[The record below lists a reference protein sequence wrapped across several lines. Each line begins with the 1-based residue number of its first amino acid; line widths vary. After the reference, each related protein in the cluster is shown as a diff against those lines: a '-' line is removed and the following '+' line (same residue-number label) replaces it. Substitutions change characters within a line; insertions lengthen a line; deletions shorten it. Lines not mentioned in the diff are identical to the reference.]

1 MQDLQSRG
9 ETLPTKPKKSRKRL
23 WITLGIVAVLAIFLL
38 IGLFIIGLVVAKR
51 YSSSS
56 SDYGYGSSRYG
67 LSSLDSLS
75 PSESESTGAPSLK
88 EESVGSIEQSSP
100 DTAVGISDSNSGE
113 LTEQKV
119 IKTGNVGLQVEK
131 AESSVTSLTN
141 LAKSKGGFVLSSS
154 LYTSFN
160 ETQSGTVTLKVPVT
174 KYEETMNEIKKLGN
188 VQEETYSGQDVTE
201 QFADLQAQLKNYRAE
216 EAQYLEILKK
226 ANTVEEILKVTEKL
240 SIVRGYIEV
249 AEGRLKY
256 LESQTDMSTI
266 TVSLSEE
273 TRIDIPT
280 KEWQPD
286 EALKQALRTW
296 IIFLQ
301 ELVNVLIWAVIFLG
315 PIVVLIWIIIKL
327 IIRRSRKKKINS

>member
-1 MQDLQSRG
+1 MQ
-9 ETLPTKPKKSRKRL
+9 ETLPSKPKKSRKKL
-23 WITLGIVAVLAIFLL
+23 WITLGIVGFIAIFLL
-38 IGLFIIGLVVAKR
+38 IGLFIIGLVVANR
-51 YSSSS
+51 YGSSS
-56 SDYGYGSSRYG
+56 SDYGYGSSSYG

-75 PSESESTGAPSLK
+75 PSESELTTPLSKEKSESSI
-88 EESVGSIEQSSP
+88 EESTPNTAAGSADSSE
-100 DTAVGISDSNSGE
+100 GQ

-119 IKTGNVGLQVEK
+119 IKTGNVSLQVEK

-154 LYTSFN
+154 LYTSSD

-174 KYEETMNEIKKLGN
+174 KYEETMNEIKKLGD
-188 VQEETYSGQDVTE
+188 VQGETSSGQDVTE
-201 QFADLQAQLKNYRAE
+201 QYADLQAQLKNYKAE

-226 ANTVEEILKVTEKL
+226 ASTVEDILKVTEKL

-280 KEWQPD
+280 KEWQPY
-286 EALKQALRTW
+286 ETLKQAFRTW

-301 ELVNVLIWAVIFLG
+301 GLVNVFIWLIIFLG
-315 PIVVLIWIIIKL
+315 PVIVLIWIIVKL
-327 IIRRSRKKKINS
+327 IIRRVRKKKSES

>member
-1 MQDLQSRG
+1 MQ
-9 ETLPTKPKKSRKRL
+9 ETLPSKPKKSRKKL
-23 WITLGIVAVLAIFLL
+23 WITLGIVGFIAIFLL
-38 IGLFIIGLVVAKR
+38 IGLFIIGLVVANR
-51 YSSSS
+51 YGSSS
-56 SDYGYGSSRYG
+56 SDYGYGSSSYG

-75 PSESESTGAPSLK
+75 PSESELTTPLSKEKSESSI
-88 EESVGSIEQSSP
+88 EESTPNTAAGSADSSE
-100 DTAVGISDSNSGE
+100 GE

-119 IKTGNVGLQVEK
+119 IKTGNVSLQVEK

-154 LYTSFN
+154 LYTGSD

-174 KYEETMNEIKKLGN
+174 KYEETMNEIKKLGD
-188 VQEETYSGQDVTE
+188 VQGETSSGQDVTE
-201 QFADLQAQLKNYRAE
+201 QYADLQAQLKNYKAE

-226 ANTVEEILKVTEKL
+226 ASTVEDILKVTEKL

-280 KEWQPD
+280 KEWQPY
-286 EALKQALRTW
+286 ETLKQAFRTW

-301 ELVNVLIWAVIFLG
+301 GLVNVFIWLIIFLG
-315 PIVVLIWIIIKL
+315 PVIVLIWIIVKL
-327 IIRRSRKKKINS
+327 IIRRVRKKKSES